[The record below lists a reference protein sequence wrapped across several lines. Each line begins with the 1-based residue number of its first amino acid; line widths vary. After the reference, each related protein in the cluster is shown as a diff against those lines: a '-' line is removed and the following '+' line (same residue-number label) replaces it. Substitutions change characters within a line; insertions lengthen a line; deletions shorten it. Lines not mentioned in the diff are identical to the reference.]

1 MKNEHRCLSC
11 ERFVG
16 RTYYSSPEGI
26 GYLHLRCM
34 LRNAGLLKRSAIAS
48 LVVGTVL
55 TLLNQGDFIFSG
67 HFYGAMFWKVPF
79 TFAVPFVVA
88 TWGAVMNCRRV
99 EKS

>member
-1 MKNEHRCLSC
+1 
-11 ERFVG
+11 
-16 RTYYSSPEGI
+16 
-26 GYLHLRCM
+26 M

-88 TWGAVMNCRRV
+88 TWGAVMNCRKV

>member
-55 TLLNQGDFIFSG
+55 VLLNQGDFIFSG

-99 EKS
+99 EKP

>member
-1 MKNEHRCLSC
+1 MKNEHKCLRC

-16 RTYYSSPEGI
+16 RTYYSSPQGI

-88 TWGAVMNCRRV
+88 ICGAVMNCRRV